1 MIKKLY
7 INNYALFKN
16 VEIDFTDGFTVISG
30 DTGAGKSIMLD
41 ALSLVLGK
49 RVDRFA
55 ESSAT
60 QKSVIEAEFLLN
72 DSHKKFFNDN
82 DIDFDQETIIRR
94 EISINGKSRAFIN
107 DTPVLLNVLIQFSHQ
122 IVEIFSQ
129 HEKLVFKDPRAQ
141 FIFLDDVAG
150 SNKLLLKYRL
160 ILKEYN
166 DIKSD
171 INNIKK
177 NGSLSLA
184 ELEFL
189 QFQFHEL
196 NDAKIENNEKENI
209 EEKIKLLENVD
220 SISLVLDEM
229 RVLFNN
235 ENGAISNINRAKKIS
250 QNLDSLS
257 EISNRLESVIIELE
271 DINSEISYLQ
281 NSLEADPIEL
291 KRMTDRLDLINSLL
305 HKHRLKFVDQL
316 FDLKKDLHNK
326 IEQSESFEVLLNKKE
341 KDLKVKY
348 DQLIKLANILDGN
361 RKKVIPKITNHIVD
375 ILKNLGIPHAQFQIN
390 LEQTNELHSFGCSNI
405 SMQFCAN
412 KGGEMK
418 ELMRVAS
425 GGELSRLMLAIKFL
439 SAKNS
444 SISTLIFDEID
455 SGVSGEIASLMGN
468 MMQNISKS
476 NQVIIISHLPQ
487 IASKA
492 KTHLKVSKQIVD
504 DKTTST
510 VHKLTSEDRIEE
522 IAKLLSGKN
531 ITDAAIKNA
540 LDLLNQ

>member
-1 MIKKLY
+1 MIKKLH

-16 VEIDFTDGFTVISG
+16 VEIDFNDGFTVISG

-60 QKSVIEAEFLLN
+60 QKSIIEAEFLLN

-107 DTPVLLNVLIQFSHQ
+107 DTPVLLNVLTQFSHQ

-129 HEKLVFKDPRAQ
+129 HEKLVFKDPKAQ
-141 FIFLDDVAG
+141 FIFLDEVAD
-150 SNKLLLKYRL
+150 SNEILLKYRL

-189 QFQFHEL
+189 QFQFNEL
-196 NDAKIENNEKENI
+196 NDAKIENNEKEII

-220 SISLVLDEM
+220 LISLALDEM
-229 RVLFNN
+229 RILFNN
-235 ENGAISNINRAKKIS
+235 ENGAINNINRAKKVS

-257 EISNRLESVIIELE
+257 EISKRLESVIIELE

-281 NSLEADPIEL
+281 NSLEADPNEL

-316 FDLKKDLHNK
+316 FDLKQDLNNK

-348 DQLIKLANILDGN
+348 NQLIKLANILDDS
-361 RKKVIPKITNHIVD
+361 RKKVIPKITNHIED
-375 ILKNLGIPHAQFQIN
+375 ILINLGIPHAQFQIN
-390 LEQTNELHSFGCSNI
+390 LVQTNELHSFGCSNI

-439 SAKNS
+439 SAQNS

-476 NQVIIISHLPQ
+476 NQVIVISHLPQ

-510 VHKLTSEDRIEE
+510 VHKLTSEDRVEE

>member
-1 MIKKLY
+1 MIKKLH

-49 RVDRFA
+49 RVDRFV

-60 QKSVIEAEFLLN
+60 QKSIIEAEFLLN

-107 DTPVLLNVLIQFSHQ
+107 DTPVLLNVLTQFSHQ
-122 IVEIFSQ
+122 IVEVFSQ
-129 HEKLVFKDPRAQ
+129 HEKLVFKDPKAQ

-150 SNKLLLKYRL
+150 SNELLLKYRL

-189 QFQFHEL
+189 QFQFNEL
-196 NDAKIENNEKENI
+196 NDAKIENNEKEII

-220 SISLVLDEM
+220 SISLALDEM

-235 ENGAISNINRAKKIS
+235 ENGAINNINRAKKIS

-257 EISNRLESVIIELE
+257 EISNRLESVVIELE

-316 FDLKKDLHNK
+316 FDLKQDLNNK

-348 DQLIKLANILDGN
+348 DQLIKLANILDDN
-361 RKKVIPKITNHIVD
+361 RKKVIPKITNHIED
-375 ILKNLGIPHAQFQIN
+375 ILKSLGIPHAQFQIN

-439 SAKNS
+439 SAQNS

-476 NQVIIISHLPQ
+476 NQVIVISHLPQ

-510 VHKLTSEDRIEE
+510 VHKLTSEDRVEE

>member
-1 MIKKLY
+1 MIKKLH

-60 QKSVIEAEFLLN
+60 QKSIIEAEFLLN
-72 DSHKKFFNDN
+72 DSHKKFFDDN
-82 DIDFDQETIIRR
+82 DIDFDKETIIRR

-107 DTPVLLNVLIQFSHQ
+107 DTPVLLNVLTKFSHQ

-129 HEKLVFKDPRAQ
+129 HEKLVFKDPKAQ
-141 FIFLDDVAG
+141 FIFLDDVAA
-150 SNKLLLKYRL
+150 SNELLLKYRL
-160 ILKEYN
+160 KLREYN

-171 INNIKK
+171 IDNIKK

-189 QFQFHEL
+189 HFQFNEL
-196 NDAKIENNEKENI
+196 NDAQIENNEKEII

-220 SISLVLDEM
+220 SISLALDEM

-235 ENGAISNINRAKKIS
+235 ENGAISNIYRAKKIS

-281 NSLEADPIEL
+281 NSLEADPNEL

-305 HKHRLKFVDQL
+305 HKHRLKFIDQL
-316 FDLKKDLHNK
+316 FDLKEDLYNK

-341 KDLKVKY
+341 KDLKVMY
-348 DQLIKLANILDGN
+348 DQLIKLANILDDN
-361 RKKVIPKITNHIVD
+361 RKKVIPKITNHIED
-375 ILKNLGIPHAQFQIN
+375 ILINLGIPHAQFQIN
-390 LEQTNELHSFGCSNI
+390 LEQTDELHSYGFSNI

-439 SAKNS
+439 SAQKS

-476 NQVIIISHLPQ
+476 NQVIVISHLPQ

-492 KTHLKVSKQIVD
+492 KTHLKVSKQIIA

-510 VHKLTSEDRIEE
+510 IHKLTSEDRVEE

>member
-1 MIKKLY
+1 MIKKLH

-16 VEIDFTDGFTVISG
+16 VEIDFNDGFTVISG

-60 QKSVIEAEFLLN
+60 QKSIIEAEFLLN
-72 DSHKKFFNDN
+72 DSHKKFFNNN
-82 DIDFDQETIIRR
+82 DIDFDKETIIRR

-107 DTPVLLNVLIQFSHQ
+107 DTPVLLNVLTQFSHQ

-129 HEKLVFKDPRAQ
+129 HEKLVFKDPKAQ

-150 SNKLLLKYRL
+150 SNELLLKYRL

-166 DIKSD
+166 NIKSD
-171 INNIKK
+171 IDKIKK

-189 QFQFHEL
+189 QFQFNEL
-196 NDAKIENNEKENI
+196 NDAKIDNNEKEII
-209 EEKIKLLENVD
+209 EDKIKLLENVD
-220 SISLVLDEM
+220 SISIALDEM

-235 ENGAISNINRAKKIS
+235 ENGAINNLNRAKKIS
-250 QNLDSLS
+250 QNFGSLS
-257 EISNRLESVIIELE
+257 EISKRLESVIIELE

-281 NSLEADPIEL
+281 NSLEADPTEL
-291 KRMTDRLDLINSLL
+291 KRMTGRLDLINSLL

-316 FDLKKDLHNK
+316 FDLKQDLYNK

-348 DQLIKLANILDGN
+348 DQLINLANLLDDN
-361 RKKVIPKITNHIVD
+361 RKKVIPKITNHIED
-375 ILKNLGIPHAQFQIN
+375 ILINLGIPHAQFQIN
-390 LEQTNELHSFGCSNI
+390 LDQTNELHSFGCSNI

-439 SAKNS
+439 SAQNS

-476 NQVIIISHLPQ
+476 NQVIVISHLPQ

-510 VHKLTSEDRIEE
+510 VHKLSNEDRVEE

>member
-1 MIKKLY
+1 MIKKLH

-60 QKSVIEAEFLLN
+60 QKSIIEAEFLLN

-107 DTPVLLNVLIQFSHQ
+107 DTPVLLNVLTQFSHQ

-129 HEKLVFKDPRAQ
+129 HEKLVFKDPKAQ
-141 FIFLDDVAG
+141 FIFLDEVAD
-150 SNKLLLKYRL
+150 SNEILLKYRL
-160 ILKEYN
+160 LLKEYN
-166 DIKSD
+166 DIKSE

-189 QFQFHEL
+189 QFQFNEL
-196 NDAKIENNEKENI
+196 NDANIESNEKEII

-220 SISLVLDEM
+220 SISLALDEM
-229 RVLFNN
+229 RILFNN
-235 ENGAISNINRAKKIS
+235 ENGAINNINRAKKVS

-257 EISNRLESVIIELE
+257 EISKRLESVIIELE

-281 NSLEADPIEL
+281 NSLEADPNEL

-316 FDLKKDLHNK
+316 FDLKEDLYNK

-348 DQLIKLANILDGN
+348 NQLIKLANILDNN
-361 RKKVIPKITNHIVD
+361 RKKVIPKITKHIED
-375 ILKNLGIPHAQFQIN
+375 ILINLGIPHAQFQIN

-439 SAKNS
+439 SAQNS

-468 MMQNISKS
+468 MMLNISKS
-476 NQVIIISHLPQ
+476 NQVIVISHLPQ

-510 VHKLTSEDRIEE
+510 VHKLTSEDRVEE

>member
-7 INNYALFKN
+7 INNYALFQN
-16 VEIDFTDGFTVISG
+16 VEIDFTNGFTVVSG

-49 RVDRFA
+49 RVDRFI

-82 DIDFDQETIIRR
+82 DIDFDKETIIRR

-107 DTPVLLNVLIQFSHQ
+107 DTPVLLNILTQFSNQ

-129 HEKLVFKDPRAQ
+129 HEKLVFKDPKAQ
-141 FIFLDDVAG
+141 FTFIDEVAD
-150 SNKLLLKYRL
+150 SNEILLKYRSL
-160 ILKEYN
+160 FKEYN
-166 DIKSD
+166 DVKSEIEKIKE
-171 INNIKK
+171 
-177 NGSLSLA
+177 NGSLSIA
-184 ELEFL
+184 ELEFIQY
-189 QFQFHEL
+189 QFNEL
-196 NDAKIENNEKENI
+196 NNAKIENNEKENI
-209 EEKIKLLENVD
+209 EEKIKLLENID
-220 SISLVLDEM
+220 TISLALDDI

-235 ENGAISNINRAKKIS
+235 ENGAIYNINRAKKIT

-257 EISNRLESVIIELE
+257 EISNRLESVVIELE

-281 NSLEADPIEL
+281 NSLEADPNEL
-291 KRMTDRLDLINSLL
+291 KLMTDRLDLINSLL
-305 HKHRLKFVDQL
+305 HKHRLKFIDQL
-316 FDLKKDLHNK
+316 VDLKKDLYKK

-341 KDLKVKY
+341 KDLNEKY
-348 DQLIKLANILDGN
+348 DQLVKLANILDNN
-361 RKKVIPKITNHIVD
+361 RKKVLPKITNHIQD
-375 ILKNLGIPHAQFQIN
+375 ILKNLGIPHAKFQIN
-390 LEQTNELHSFGCSNI
+390 LEQTNELHLFGCSNI
-405 SMQFCAN
+405 SMRFCAN

-439 SAKNS
+439 SAQNS

-476 NQVIIISHLPQ
+476 NQVIVISHLPQ

-504 DKTTST
+504 NKTTST
-510 VHKLTSEDRIEE
+510 IHKLRNEDRVEE

-531 ITDAAIKNA
+531 VTDAAIKNA

>member
-1 MIKKLY
+1 MIKKLH

-60 QKSVIEAEFLLN
+60 QKSIIEAEFLLN

-107 DTPVLLNVLIQFSHQ
+107 DTPVLLNVLTQFSHQ

-129 HEKLVFKDPRAQ
+129 HEKLVFKDPKAQ

-150 SNKLLLKYRL
+150 SNELLLKYRL

-189 QFQFHEL
+189 QFQFNEL
-196 NDAKIENNEKENI
+196 NDAKIENNEKEII

-220 SISLVLDEM
+220 SISLALDKM

-235 ENGAISNINRAKKIS
+235 ENGAINNINRAKKIS

-257 EISNRLESVIIELE
+257 DISKRLDSIVIELE

-281 NSLEADPIEL
+281 NSLEADPNEL

-316 FDLKKDLHNK
+316 FDLKQDLYNK
-326 IEQSESFEVLLNKKE
+326 IEQSESFEILLNKKE

-348 DQLIKLANILDGN
+348 DQLIKLANILNDN
-361 RKKVIPKITNHIVD
+361 RKKVIPKITNHIED
-375 ILKNLGIPHAQFQIN
+375 ILKSLGIPHAQFQIN
-390 LEQTNELHSFGCSNI
+390 LQQTNELHSFGCSNI

-439 SAKNS
+439 SAQNS

-476 NQVIIISHLPQ
+476 NQVIVISHLPQ

-510 VHKLTSEDRIEE
+510 VHNLSNEDRVEE

-531 ITDAAIKNA
+531 ITDSAIKNA

>member
-1 MIKKLY
+1 MIKKLH

-16 VEIDFTDGFTVISG
+16 VEINFTNGFTVISG

-49 RVDRFA
+49 RVDRFT

-60 QKSVIEAEFLLN
+60 QKSIIEAEFLLN
-72 DSHKKFFNDN
+72 DSHKKFFDDN
-82 DIDFDQETIIRR
+82 DLDFDKETIIRR

-107 DTPVLLNVLIQFSHQ
+107 DTPVLLNVLTQFSHQ

-129 HEKLVFKDPRAQ
+129 HEKLVFKNPKAQ
-141 FIFLDDVAG
+141 FIFLDEVAG
-150 SNKLLLKYRL
+150 SHDILLKYRSL
-160 ILKEYN
+160 LKEYN

-171 INNIKK
+171 IDKIKK

-189 QFQFHEL
+189 QFQFNEL

-209 EEKIKLLENVD
+209 EEKIILLENVD
-220 SISLVLDEM
+220 SISLALDEM

-235 ENGAISNINRAKKIS
+235 ENGAINNINRARKIS

-257 EISNRLESVIIELE
+257 EISKRLESVVIELE

-281 NSLEADPIEL
+281 NSLEADPDEL
-291 KRMTDRLDLINSLL
+291 KRMTDRLNLINSLL

-316 FDLKKDLHNK
+316 FDLKQDLYNK

-348 DQLIKLANILDGN
+348 DQLIKMANSLDDT
-361 RKKVIPKITNHIVD
+361 RKKVIPKTANHIKD
-375 ILKNLGIPHAQFQIN
+375 ILINLGIPHAQFQIN
-390 LEQTNELHSFGCSNI
+390 LEQSNELHSFGCSNI
-405 SMQFCAN
+405 NMLFCAN

-418 ELMRVAS
+418 QLMRVAS

-439 SAKNS
+439 SAQNS

-468 MMQNISKS
+468 IMQNISKS
-476 NQVIIISHLPQ
+476 NQVIVISHLPQ

-492 KTHLKVSKQIVD
+492 KNHLKVSKQVID
-504 DKTTST
+504 NKTISN
-510 VHKLTSEDRIEE
+510 VHKLSNEDRVEE

-531 ITDAAIKNA
+531 ITDSAIKNA

>member
-1 MIKKLY
+1 MIKKLH

-60 QKSVIEAEFLLN
+60 QKSIIEAEFLLN

-107 DTPVLLNVLIQFSHQ
+107 DTPVLLNVLTQFSHQ

-129 HEKLVFKDPRAQ
+129 HEKLVFKDPKAQ
-141 FIFLDDVAG
+141 FIFLDEVAD
-150 SNKLLLKYRL
+150 SNEILLKYRL
-160 ILKEYN
+160 LLKEYN

-189 QFQFHEL
+189 QFQFNEL
-196 NDAKIENNEKENI
+196 NDANIESNEKEII

-220 SISLVLDEM
+220 SISLALDEM
-229 RVLFNN
+229 RILFNN
-235 ENGAISNINRAKKIS
+235 ENGAINNINRAKKVS
-250 QNLDSLS
+250 HNLASLS
-257 EISNRLESVIIELE
+257 EISKRLESVIIELE

-281 NSLEADPIEL
+281 NSLEADPNEL

-316 FDLKKDLHNK
+316 FDLKEDLYNK

-348 DQLIKLANILDGN
+348 NQLIKLANILDNN
-361 RKKVIPKITNHIVD
+361 RKKVIPKITNHIED
-375 ILKNLGIPHAQFQIN
+375 ILINLGIPHAQFQIN
-390 LEQTNELHSFGCSNI
+390 LVQTNELHSFGCSYI

-412 KGGEMK
+412 KGGEIK

-439 SAKNS
+439 SAQNS

-476 NQVIIISHLPQ
+476 NQVIVISHLPQ

-492 KTHLKVSKQIVD
+492 KTHLKVLKQIVD

-510 VHKLTSEDRIEE
+510 VHKLTNEDRVEE

>member
-1 MIKKLY
+1 MIKKLH

-60 QKSVIEAEFLLN
+60 QKSIIEAEFLLN

-107 DTPVLLNVLIQFSHQ
+107 DTPVLLNVLTQFSHQ

-129 HEKLVFKDPRAQ
+129 HEKLVFKDPKAQ
-141 FIFLDDVAG
+141 FIFLDEVAG
-150 SNKLLLKYRL
+150 SNELLFKYKLL
-160 ILKEYN
+160 LKEYN

-189 QFQFHEL
+189 QFQFNEL
-196 NDAKIENNEKENI
+196 NDANIESNEKEII

-220 SISLVLDEM
+220 SISLALDEM

-235 ENGAISNINRAKKIS
+235 ENGAISNINRAKKVS

-257 EISNRLESVIIELE
+257 EISKRLESVIIELE

-281 NSLEADPIEL
+281 NSLEADPNEL

-316 FDLKKDLHNK
+316 FDLKEDLYNK

-348 DQLIKLANILDGN
+348 NQLIKLANILDNN
-361 RKKVIPKITNHIVD
+361 RKKVIPKITKHIED
-375 ILKNLGIPHAQFQIN
+375 ILINLGIPHAQFQIN

-439 SAKNS
+439 SAQNS

-476 NQVIIISHLPQ
+476 NQVIVISHLPQ

-510 VHKLTSEDRIEE
+510 VHKLTSEDRVEE

>member
-1 MIKKLY
+1 
-7 INNYALFKN
+7 
-16 VEIDFTDGFTVISG
+16 
-30 DTGAGKSIMLD
+30 
-41 ALSLVLGK
+41 
-49 RVDRFA
+49 
-55 ESSAT
+55 
-60 QKSVIEAEFLLN
+60 
-72 DSHKKFFNDN
+72 
-82 DIDFDQETIIRR
+82 
-94 EISINGKSRAFIN
+94 
-107 DTPVLLNVLIQFSHQ
+107 
-122 IVEIFSQ
+122 
-129 HEKLVFKDPRAQ
+129 
-141 FIFLDDVAG
+141 
-150 SNKLLLKYRL
+150 
-160 ILKEYN
+160 
-166 DIKSD
+166 
-171 INNIKK
+171 
-177 NGSLSLA
+177 
-184 ELEFL
+184 
-189 QFQFHEL
+189 
-196 NDAKIENNEKENI
+196 
-209 EEKIKLLENVD
+209 
-220 SISLVLDEM
+220 M

-235 ENGAISNINRAKKIS
+235 ENGAISNINRSKKIS

-257 EISNRLESVIIELE
+257 EISKRLESVIIELE

-281 NSLEADPIEL
+281 NSLEADPTEL

-316 FDLKKDLHNK
+316 FDLKEDLYNK

-348 DQLIKLANILDGN
+348 NQLIKLANILDNN
-361 RKKVIPKITNHIVD
+361 RKKVIPKITNHIED
-375 ILKNLGIPHAQFQIN
+375 ILINLGIPHAQFQIN
-390 LEQTNELHSFGCSNI
+390 LVQTNELHSFGCSYI

-439 SAKNS
+439 SAQNS

-476 NQVIIISHLPQ
+476 NQVIVISHLPQ

-504 DKTTST
+504 DITIST
-510 VHKLTSEDRIEE
+510 VNKLTSEDRVEE

>member
-1 MIKKLY
+1 MIKKLHIY
-7 INNYALFKN
+7 NYALFKN

-60 QKSVIEAEFLLN
+60 QKSIIEAEFLLN

-107 DTPVLLNVLIQFSHQ
+107 DTPVLLNVLTQFSHQ

-129 HEKLVFKDPRAQ
+129 HEKLVFKDPKAQ
-141 FIFLDDVAG
+141 FIFLDEVAD
-150 SNKLLLKYRL
+150 SNEILLKYRL

-177 NGSLSLA
+177 KGSLSLA

-189 QFQFHEL
+189 QFQFNEL
-196 NDAKIENNEKENI
+196 NDAKIKNNEKEII

-220 SISLVLDEM
+220 SISLALDEM

-271 DINSEISYLQ
+271 DINSDISYLQ
-281 NSLEADPIEL
+281 NSLEADPNEL

-316 FDLKKDLHNK
+316 FDLKQDLYNK

-341 KDLKVKY
+341 KDLKTKY
-348 DQLIKLANILDGN
+348 NQLIKLANILDNN
-361 RKKVIPKITNHIVD
+361 RKKVIPKITNHIED

-390 LEQTNELHSFGCSNI
+390 LVQTNELHSFGCSYI

-439 SAKNS
+439 SAQNS

-476 NQVIIISHLPQ
+476 NQVIVISHLPQ

-504 DKTTST
+504 DKTTSI
-510 VHKLTSEDRIEE
+510 VHKLTSEDRVEE

>member
-1 MIKKLY
+1 MIKKLH

-107 DTPVLLNVLIQFSHQ
+107 DTPVLLNVLTQFSHQ

-129 HEKLVFKDPRAQ
+129 HEKLVFKDPKAQ
-141 FIFLDDVAG
+141 FIFLDEVAG
-150 SNKLLLKYRL
+150 SNELLLKYRL
-160 ILKEYN
+160 LLKEYN
-166 DIKSD
+166 DIKSK

-189 QFQFHEL
+189 QFQFNEL
-196 NDAKIENNEKENI
+196 NDANIESNEKEII

-220 SISLVLDEM
+220 SISLALDEM
-229 RVLFNN
+229 RILFNN
-235 ENGAISNINRAKKIS
+235 ENGAINNINRAKKVS

-257 EISNRLESVIIELE
+257 EISKRLESVIIELE

-281 NSLEADPIEL
+281 NSLEADPNEL

-316 FDLKKDLHNK
+316 FDLKQDLHNK

-348 DQLIKLANILDGN
+348 DQLIKLANILDDN
-361 RKKVIPKITNHIVD
+361 RKKVIPKITNHIED
-375 ILKNLGIPHAQFQIN
+375 ILINLGIPHAQFQIN

-439 SAKNS
+439 SAQNS

-476 NQVIIISHLPQ
+476 NQVIVISHLPQ

-510 VHKLTSEDRIEE
+510 VHKLTSEDRVEE

>member
-1 MIKKLY
+1 MIKKLH

-60 QKSVIEAEFLLN
+60 QKSIIEAEFLLN

-107 DTPVLLNVLIQFSHQ
+107 DTPVLLNVLTQFSHQ

-129 HEKLVFKDPRAQ
+129 HEKLVFKDPKAQ
-141 FIFLDDVAG
+141 FIFLDDLAG
-150 SNKLLLKYRL
+150 SNELLLKYRL
-160 ILKEYN
+160 LLKEYN
-166 DIKSD
+166 DLKSD

-189 QFQFHEL
+189 QFQFNEL
-196 NDAKIENNEKENI
+196 NDANIESNEKEII

-220 SISLVLDEM
+220 SISLALDEM

-235 ENGAISNINRAKKIS
+235 ENGAISSINRAKKIS

-257 EISNRLESVIIELE
+257 EISKRLESVIIELE

-281 NSLEADPIEL
+281 NSLEADPNEL

-316 FDLKKDLHNK
+316 FDLKEDLYNK

-348 DQLIKLANILDGN
+348 NQLIKLANILDNN
-361 RKKVIPKITNHIVD
+361 RKKVIPKITNHIED
-375 ILKNLGIPHAQFQIN
+375 ILINLGIPHAQFQIN
-390 LEQTNELHSFGCSNI
+390 LVQTNELHSFGCSYI

-439 SAKNS
+439 SAQNS

-476 NQVIIISHLPQ
+476 NQVIVISHLPQ

-510 VHKLTSEDRIEE
+510 VHKLTSEDRVEE

>member
-1 MIKKLY
+1 MIKKLH

-60 QKSVIEAEFLLN
+60 QKSIIEAEFLLN

-82 DIDFDQETIIRR
+82 DIDFDQDTIIRR

-107 DTPVLLNVLIQFSHQ
+107 DTPVLLNVLTRFSHQ

-129 HEKLVFKDPRAQ
+129 HEKLVFKDPKAQ
-141 FIFLDDVAG
+141 FIFLDDLAG
-150 SNKLLLKYRL
+150 SNELLLKYRL
-160 ILKEYN
+160 LLKEYN
-166 DIKSD
+166 DLKSD

-189 QFQFHEL
+189 QFQFNEL
-196 NDAKIENNEKENI
+196 KDANIESNEKEII

-220 SISLVLDEM
+220 SISLALDEM

-235 ENGAISNINRAKKIS
+235 ENGAISSINRAKKIS

-257 EISNRLESVIIELE
+257 EISKRLESVIIELE

-281 NSLEADPIEL
+281 NSLEADPNEL

-316 FDLKKDLHNK
+316 FDLKEDLYNK

-348 DQLIKLANILDGN
+348 NQLIKLANILDNN
-361 RKKVIPKITNHIVD
+361 RKKVIPKITNHIED
-375 ILKNLGIPHAQFQIN
+375 ILINLGIPHAQFQIN
-390 LEQTNELHSFGCSNI
+390 LVQTNELHSFGCSYI

-439 SAKNS
+439 SAQNS

-476 NQVIIISHLPQ
+476 NQVIVISHLPQ

-510 VHKLTSEDRIEE
+510 VHKLTSEDRVEE

>member
-1 MIKKLY
+1 MIKKLH

-60 QKSVIEAEFLLN
+60 QKSIIEAEFLLN

-82 DIDFDQETIIRR
+82 DIDFDRETIVRR

-107 DTPVLLNVLIQFSHQ
+107 DTPVLLNILTQFSHQ

-129 HEKLVFKDPRAQ
+129 HEKLVFKDPKAQ

-150 SNKLLLKYRL
+150 SNELLLKYRL
-160 ILKEYN
+160 KLREYN

-171 INNIKK
+171 IDRIKK

-189 QFQFHEL
+189 QFQFNEL

-220 SISLVLDEM
+220 SISLALDEM

-235 ENGAISNINRAKKIS
+235 ENGAINNINRAKKIS
-250 QNLDSLS
+250 KNLDSLS

-281 NSLEADPIEL
+281 NSLEADPDEL
-291 KRMTDRLDLINSLL
+291 RRMTDRLDLINSLL

-316 FDLKKDLHNK
+316 FDLKQDLYNK

-348 DQLIKLANILDGN
+348 DQLIKLANILDDN
-361 RKKVIPKITNHIVD
+361 RKKVIPKITNHIED
-375 ILKNLGIPHAQFQIN
+375 ILINLGIPHAQFQIN
-390 LEQTNELHSFGCSNI
+390 LQQTNELHSFGCSNI

-439 SAKNS
+439 SAQNS

-476 NQVIIISHLPQ
+476 NQVIVISHLPQ

-492 KTHLKVSKQIVD
+492 KTHLKVLKQIVNN
-504 DKTTST
+504 KTTST
-510 VHKLTSEDRIEE
+510 IHKLRNEDRVEE
-522 IAKLLSGKN
+522 IAKLLSGKT

>member
-1 MIKKLY
+1 MIKKLH

-60 QKSVIEAEFLLN
+60 QKSIIEAEFLLN

-107 DTPVLLNVLIQFSHQ
+107 DTPVLLNVLTQFSHQ

-129 HEKLVFKDPRAQ
+129 HEKLVFKDPKAQ
-141 FIFLDDVAG
+141 FIFLDEVAD
-150 SNKLLLKYRL
+150 SNEILLKYRL
-160 ILKEYN
+160 LLKEYN
-166 DIKSD
+166 DIKSE

-189 QFQFHEL
+189 QFQFNEL
-196 NDAKIENNEKENI
+196 NDANIESNEKEII

-220 SISLVLDEM
+220 SISLALDEM
-229 RVLFNN
+229 RILFNN
-235 ENGAISNINRAKKIS
+235 ENGAISNINRAKKVS

-257 EISNRLESVIIELE
+257 EISKRLESVIIELE

-281 NSLEADPIEL
+281 NSLEADPNEL

-316 FDLKKDLHNK
+316 FDLKEDLYNK

-348 DQLIKLANILDGN
+348 NQLIKLANILDNN
-361 RKKVIPKITNHIVD
+361 RKKVIPKITKHIED
-375 ILKNLGIPHAQFQIN
+375 ILINLGIPHAQFQIN

-439 SAKNS
+439 SAQNS

-476 NQVIIISHLPQ
+476 NQVIVISHLPQ

-510 VHKLTSEDRIEE
+510 VHKLTSEDRVEE

>member
-7 INNYALFKN
+7 INNYALFQN
-16 VEIDFTDGFTVISG
+16 VEIDFTNGFTVVSG

-49 RVDRFA
+49 RVDRFI

-82 DIDFDQETIIRR
+82 DIDFDKETIIRR

-107 DTPVLLNVLIQFSHQ
+107 DTPVLLNILTQFSNQ

-129 HEKLVFKDPRAQ
+129 HEKLVFKDPKAQ
-141 FIFLDDVAG
+141 FTFIDEVAD
-150 SNKLLLKYRL
+150 SNEILLKYRSL
-160 ILKEYN
+160 FKEYN
-166 DIKSD
+166 DVKSEIEKIKE
-171 INNIKK
+171 
-177 NGSLSLA
+177 NGSLSIA
-184 ELEFL
+184 ELEFIQY
-189 QFQFHEL
+189 QFNEL
-196 NDAKIENNEKENI
+196 NNAKIENNEKENI
-209 EEKIKLLENVD
+209 EEKIKLLENID
-220 SISLVLDEM
+220 TISLALDDI

-235 ENGAISNINRAKKIS
+235 ENGAIYNINRARKIT

-257 EISNRLESVIIELE
+257 EISNRLESVVIELE

-281 NSLEADPIEL
+281 NSLEADPNEL
-291 KRMTDRLDLINSLL
+291 KLMTDRLDLINSLL
-305 HKHRLKFVDQL
+305 HKHRLKFIDQL
-316 FDLKKDLHNK
+316 VDLKKDLYKK

-341 KDLKVKY
+341 KDLNEKY
-348 DQLIKLANILDGN
+348 DQLVKLANILDNN
-361 RKKVIPKITNHIVD
+361 RKKVLPKITNHIQD
-375 ILKNLGIPHAQFQIN
+375 ILKNLGIPHAKFQIN
-390 LEQTNELHSFGCSNI
+390 LEQTNELHLFGCSNI
-405 SMQFCAN
+405 SMRFCAN

-439 SAKNS
+439 SAQNS

-476 NQVIIISHLPQ
+476 NQVIVISHLPQ

-504 DKTTST
+504 NKTTST
-510 VHKLTSEDRIEE
+510 IHKLRNEDRVEE

-531 ITDAAIKNA
+531 VTDAAIKNA

>member
-1 MIKKLY
+1 MIKKLH

-60 QKSVIEAEFLLN
+60 QKSIIEAEFLLN

-107 DTPVLLNVLIQFSHQ
+107 DTPVLLNVLTQFSLQ
-122 IVEIFSQ
+122 IVEVFSQ
-129 HEKLVFKDPRAQ
+129 HEKLVFKDPKAQ

-150 SNKLLLKYRL
+150 SNELLLKYRL

-177 NGSLSLA
+177 NGSLSLV

-189 QFQFHEL
+189 QFQFNEL
-196 NDAKIENNEKENI
+196 NDAKIENNEKEII

-220 SISLVLDEM
+220 SISLALDEM

-235 ENGAISNINRAKKIS
+235 ENGAINNINRAKKIS

-257 EISNRLESVIIELE
+257 DISKRLESIVIELE

-281 NSLEADPIEL
+281 NSLEADPNEL

-316 FDLKKDLHNK
+316 FDLKQDLYNK
-326 IEQSESFEVLLNKKE
+326 IEQSESFGILLNKKE
-341 KDLKVKY
+341 KDLKIKY
-348 DQLIKLANILDGN
+348 DQLIKLANILDNN
-361 RKKVIPKITNHIVD
+361 RKKVIPKITNHIED
-375 ILKNLGIPHAQFQIN
+375 ILKSLGIPHAQFQIN
-390 LEQTNELHSFGCSNI
+390 LQQTNELQSFGCSNI

-439 SAKNS
+439 SAQNS

-476 NQVIIISHLPQ
+476 NQVIVISHLPQ

-492 KTHLKVSKQIVD
+492 KIHLKVSKQIVD

-510 VHKLTSEDRIEE
+510 VHKLTNEDRVEE

>member
-1 MIKKLY
+1 MIKKLH

-16 VEIDFTDGFTVISG
+16 VEIEFTDGFTVISG

-60 QKSVIEAEFLLN
+60 QKSIIEAEFLLN

-107 DTPVLLNVLIQFSHQ
+107 DTPVLLNVLTQFSNQ

-129 HEKLVFKDPRAQ
+129 HEKLVFKDPKAQ
-141 FIFLDDVAG
+141 FIFLDDVAD
-150 SNKLLLKYRL
+150 SNELLLKYRL
-160 ILKEYN
+160 LLKEYN

-184 ELEFL
+184 ELEFF
-189 QFQFHEL
+189 QFQFNEL
-196 NDAKIENNEKENI
+196 NDAKIENNEKEII

-220 SISLVLDEM
+220 SISLALDEM

-235 ENGAISNINRAKKIS
+235 ENGAINNINRAKKIS

-281 NSLEADPIEL
+281 NSLEADPNEL

-316 FDLKKDLHNK
+316 FDLKQDLYNK

-348 DQLIKLANILDGN
+348 DQLIKLANILDDN
-361 RKKVIPKITNHIVD
+361 RKKVIPKITNHIED
-375 ILKNLGIPHAQFQIN
+375 ILKSLGITHAQFQIN
-390 LEQTNELHSFGCSNI
+390 LEQTNELHSLGCSNI

-439 SAKNS
+439 SAQNS

-476 NQVIIISHLPQ
+476 NQVIVISHLPQ

-492 KTHLKVSKQIVD
+492 KTHLKVSKQIVN

-510 VHKLTSEDRIEE
+510 VHKLTSEDRVEE

>member
-1 MIKKLY
+1 MIKKLH

-60 QKSVIEAEFLLN
+60 QKSIIEAEFLLN

-107 DTPVLLNVLIQFSHQ
+107 DTPVLLNVLTQFSHQ

-129 HEKLVFKDPRAQ
+129 HEKLVFKDPKAQ
-141 FIFLDDVAG
+141 FIFLDEVAD
-150 SNKLLLKYRL
+150 SNEILLKYRL
-160 ILKEYN
+160 LLKEYN

-189 QFQFHEL
+189 QFQFNEL
-196 NDAKIENNEKENI
+196 NDANIESNEKEII

-220 SISLVLDEM
+220 SISLALDEM

-235 ENGAISNINRAKKIS
+235 ENGAISNINRSKKIS

-257 EISNRLESVIIELE
+257 EISKRLESVIIELE

-281 NSLEADPIEL
+281 NSLEADPTEL

-316 FDLKKDLHNK
+316 FDLKQDLYNK

-341 KDLKVKY
+341 KDLQEKY
-348 DQLIKLANILDGN
+348 DQLIKLAIVLDDN
-361 RKKVIPKITNHIVD
+361 RKKVIPKITNHIED
-375 ILKNLGIPHAQFQIN
+375 ILINLGIPHAQFQIN

-439 SAKNS
+439 SAQNS

-476 NQVIIISHLPQ
+476 NQVIVISHLPQ

-510 VHKLTSEDRIEE
+510 VHKLTSEDRVEE

>member
-1 MIKKLY
+1 MIKKLH

-60 QKSVIEAEFLLN
+60 QKSIIEAEFLLN

-107 DTPVLLNVLIQFSHQ
+107 DTPVLLNVLTQFSHQ

-129 HEKLVFKDPRAQ
+129 HEKLVFKDPKAQ
-141 FIFLDDVAG
+141 FIFLDEVAD
-150 SNKLLLKYRL
+150 SNEILLKYRL

-189 QFQFHEL
+189 QFQFNEL
-196 NDAKIENNEKENI
+196 NDANIENNEKEII

-220 SISLVLDEM
+220 SISLALDEM
-229 RVLFNN
+229 RILFNN
-235 ENGAISNINRAKKIS
+235 ENGAINNINRAKKVS

-257 EISNRLESVIIELE
+257 EISKRLESVIIELE

-281 NSLEADPIEL
+281 NSLEADPNEL

-316 FDLKKDLHNK
+316 FDLKEDLYNK

-348 DQLIKLANILDGN
+348 NQLIKLANILDNN
-361 RKKVIPKITNHIVD
+361 RKKVIPKITNHIED
-375 ILKNLGIPHAQFQIN
+375 ILINLGIPHAQFQIN
-390 LEQTNELHSFGCSNI
+390 LVQTNELHSFGCSNI

-439 SAKNS
+439 SAQNS

-476 NQVIIISHLPQ
+476 NQVIVISHLPQ

-510 VHKLTSEDRIEE
+510 VHKLTSEDRVEE

>member
-1 MIKKLY
+1 MIKKLHIY
-7 INNYALFKN
+7 NYALFKN

-60 QKSVIEAEFLLN
+60 QKSIIEAEFLLN

-107 DTPVLLNVLIQFSHQ
+107 DTPVLLNVLTQFSHQ

-129 HEKLVFKDPRAQ
+129 HEKLVFKDPKAQ
-141 FIFLDDVAG
+141 FIFLDEVAD
-150 SNKLLLKYRL
+150 SNEILLKYRL

-177 NGSLSLA
+177 KGSLSLA

-189 QFQFHEL
+189 QFQFNEL
-196 NDAKIENNEKENI
+196 NDAKIKNNEKEII

-220 SISLVLDEM
+220 SISLALDEM

-271 DINSEISYLQ
+271 DINSDISYLQ
-281 NSLEADPIEL
+281 NSLEADPNEL

-316 FDLKKDLHNK
+316 FDLKEDLYNK

-341 KDLKVKY
+341 KDLKTKY
-348 DQLIKLANILDGN
+348 NQLIKLANILDNN
-361 RKKVIPKITNHIVD
+361 RKKVIPKITNHIED

-390 LEQTNELHSFGCSNI
+390 LVQTNELHSFGCSYI

-439 SAKNS
+439 SAQNS

-476 NQVIIISHLPQ
+476 NQVIVISHLPQ

-504 DKTTST
+504 DKTTSI
-510 VHKLTSEDRIEE
+510 VHKLTSEDRVEE

>member
-361 RKKVIPKITNHIVD
+361 RKKVIPKITNHIED

>member
-1 MIKKLY
+1 MIKKLH

-60 QKSVIEAEFLLN
+60 QKSIIEAEFLLN

-82 DIDFDQETIIRR
+82 DIDFDQDTIIRR

-107 DTPVLLNVLIQFSHQ
+107 DTPVLLNVLTRFSHQ

-129 HEKLVFKDPRAQ
+129 HEKLVFKDPKAQ
-141 FIFLDDVAG
+141 FIFLDEVAD
-150 SNKLLLKYRL
+150 SNEILLKYRL
-160 ILKEYN
+160 LLKEYN
-166 DIKSD
+166 DLKSD

-189 QFQFHEL
+189 QFQFNEL
-196 NDAKIENNEKENI
+196 KDANIESNEKEII

-220 SISLVLDEM
+220 SISLALDEM

-235 ENGAISNINRAKKIS
+235 ENGAISSINRAKKIS

-257 EISNRLESVIIELE
+257 EISKRLESVIIELE

-281 NSLEADPIEL
+281 NSLEADPNEL

-316 FDLKKDLHNK
+316 FDLKEDLYNK

-348 DQLIKLANILDGN
+348 NQLIKLANILDNN
-361 RKKVIPKITNHIVD
+361 RKKVIPKITNHIED
-375 ILKNLGIPHAQFQIN
+375 ILINLGIPHAQFQIN
-390 LEQTNELHSFGCSNI
+390 LVQTNELHSFGCSYI

-439 SAKNS
+439 SAQNS

-476 NQVIIISHLPQ
+476 NQVIVISHLPQ

-510 VHKLTSEDRIEE
+510 VHKLTSEDRVEE

>member
-1 MIKKLY
+1 MIKKLH

-60 QKSVIEAEFLLN
+60 QKSIIEAEFLLN

-107 DTPVLLNVLIQFSHQ
+107 DTPVLLNVLTQFSHQ

-129 HEKLVFKDPRAQ
+129 HEKLVFKDPKAQ
-141 FIFLDDVAG
+141 FIFLDEVAD
-150 SNKLLLKYRL
+150 SNEILLKYRL
-160 ILKEYN
+160 LLKEYN
-166 DIKSD
+166 DIKSE

-189 QFQFHEL
+189 QFQFNEL

-235 ENGAISNINRAKKIS
+235 ENGAISNINRAKKVS

-257 EISNRLESVIIELE
+257 EISKRLESVIIELE

-361 RKKVIPKITNHIVD
+361 RKKVIPKITNHIED

-444 SISTLIFDEID
+444 SICTLIFDEID

-476 NQVIIISHLPQ
+476 NQVIVISHLPQ

>member
-1 MIKKLY
+1 MIKKLH

-60 QKSVIEAEFLLN
+60 QKSIIEAEFLLN

-107 DTPVLLNVLIQFSHQ
+107 DTPVLLNVLTQFSHQ

-129 HEKLVFKDPRAQ
+129 HEKLVFKDPKAQ
-141 FIFLDDVAG
+141 FIFLDEVAG
-150 SNKLLLKYRL
+150 SNELLFKYKLL
-160 ILKEYN
+160 LKEYN

-189 QFQFHEL
+189 QFQFNEL
-196 NDAKIENNEKENI
+196 NDAKIENNEKEII

-220 SISLVLDEM
+220 SISLALDEM

-235 ENGAISNINRAKKIS
+235 ENGAINNINRAKKIS

-257 EISNRLESVIIELE
+257 EISKRLESVIIELE
-271 DINSEISYLQ
+271 DINTEISYLQ
-281 NSLEADPIEL
+281 NSLEADPNEL

-316 FDLKKDLHNK
+316 FDLKQDLHNK

-348 DQLIKLANILDGN
+348 NQLIKLANILDDS
-361 RKKVIPKITNHIVD
+361 RKKVIPKITKHIED
-375 ILKNLGIPHAQFQIN
+375 ILINLGIPHAQFRIS
-390 LEQTNELHSFGCSNI
+390 LEQTNEFHSFGCSNI
-405 SMQFCAN
+405 NMLFCAN

-439 SAKNS
+439 SAQNS

-476 NQVIIISHLPQ
+476 NQVIVISHLPQ

-510 VHKLTSEDRIEE
+510 VHKLTSEDRVEE

>member
-1 MIKKLY
+1 MIKKLH

-60 QKSVIEAEFLLN
+60 QKSIIEAEFLLN

-107 DTPVLLNVLIQFSHQ
+107 DTPVLLNVLTQFSHQ

-129 HEKLVFKDPRAQ
+129 HEKLVFKDPKAQ
-141 FIFLDDVAG
+141 FIFLDEVAD
-150 SNKLLLKYRL
+150 SNEILLKYRL
-160 ILKEYN
+160 LLKEYE
-166 DIKSD
+166 DIKSE

-189 QFQFHEL
+189 QFQFNEL
-196 NDAKIENNEKENI
+196 NDANIESNEKEII

-220 SISLVLDEM
+220 SISLALDEM

-235 ENGAISNINRAKKIS
+235 ENGAISSINRAKKIS

-257 EISNRLESVIIELE
+257 EISKRLESVIIELE

-281 NSLEADPIEL
+281 NSLEADPNEL

-316 FDLKKDLHNK
+316 FDLKEDLYNK

-348 DQLIKLANILDGN
+348 NQLIKLANILDNN
-361 RKKVIPKITNHIVD
+361 RKKVIPKITNHIED
-375 ILKNLGIPHAQFQIN
+375 ILINLGIPHAQFQIN
-390 LEQTNELHSFGCSNI
+390 LVQTNELHSFGCSYI

-439 SAKNS
+439 SAQNS

-476 NQVIIISHLPQ
+476 NQVIVISHLPQ

-510 VHKLTSEDRIEE
+510 VHKLTSEDRVEE

>member
-1 MIKKLY
+1 MIKKLH

-60 QKSVIEAEFLLN
+60 QKSIIEAEFLLN
-72 DSHKKFFNDN
+72 DSHKKFFEDN
-82 DIDFDQETIIRR
+82 DIDFDKETIIRR

-107 DTPVLLNVLIQFSHQ
+107 DTPVLLNVLTQFSHQ

-129 HEKLVFKDPRAQ
+129 HEKLVFKDPKAQ
-141 FIFLDDVAG
+141 FIFLDEVAG
-150 SNKLLLKYRL
+150 SNELLFKYKLL
-160 ILKEYN
+160 LKEYN

-171 INNIKK
+171 IDNIKK

-189 QFQFHEL
+189 QFQFNEL
-196 NDAKIENNEKENI
+196 NDAKIENNEKEII

-220 SISLVLDEM
+220 SISLALDEM

-235 ENGAISNINRAKKIS
+235 EHGAINNIDRAKKIS

-257 EISNRLESVIIELE
+257 EISKRLGSIVIELE

-281 NSLEADPIEL
+281 NSLEADPAEL

-316 FDLKKDLHNK
+316 FDLKEDLYNK

-348 DQLIKLANILDGN
+348 DQLIKLANILDDT
-361 RKKVIPKITNHIVD
+361 RKKVIPKITKHIED
-375 ILKNLGIPHAQFQIN
+375 ILINLGIPHAQFRIS
-390 LEQTNELHSFGCSNI
+390 LEQTNEFHSFGCSNI
-405 SMQFCAN
+405 NMLFCAN

-418 ELMRVAS
+418 ELMKVAS

-439 SAKNS
+439 SAQNS

-476 NQVIIISHLPQ
+476 NQVIVISHLPQ

-510 VHKLTSEDRIEE
+510 VHKLTSEDRVEE

>member
-1 MIKKLY
+1 MIKKLH

-16 VEIDFTDGFTVISG
+16 VEIDFNDGFTVISG

-49 RVDRFA
+49 RVDRFV

-60 QKSVIEAEFLLN
+60 QKSIIEAEFLLN

-107 DTPVLLNVLIQFSHQ
+107 DTPVLLNVLTQFSHQ
-122 IVEIFSQ
+122 IVEVFSQ
-129 HEKLVFKDPRAQ
+129 HEKLVFKDPKAQ

-150 SNKLLLKYRL
+150 SNEILLKYRL
-160 ILKEYN
+160 LLKEYN

-189 QFQFHEL
+189 QFQFNEL
-196 NDAKIENNEKENI
+196 NDAKIENNEKEII

-220 SISLVLDEM
+220 LISLALDEM
-229 RVLFNN
+229 RILFNN
-235 ENGAISNINRAKKIS
+235 ENGAINNINRAKKVS

-257 EISNRLESVIIELE
+257 EISNRLESVVIELE

-281 NSLEADPIEL
+281 NSLEADPNEL

-316 FDLKKDLHNK
+316 FDLKQDLYNK

-348 DQLIKLANILDGN
+348 NQLIKLANILDDS
-361 RKKVIPKITNHIVD
+361 RKKVIPKITNHIED
-375 ILKNLGIPHAQFQIN
+375 ILINLGIPHAQFQIN
-390 LEQTNELHSFGCSNI
+390 LVQTNELHSFGCSNI

-439 SAKNS
+439 SAQNS

-476 NQVIIISHLPQ
+476 NQVIVISHLPQ

-504 DKTTST
+504 DKTTSI
-510 VHKLTSEDRIEE
+510 VHKLTSEDRVEE

>member
-1 MIKKLY
+1 MIKKLH

-16 VEIDFTDGFTVISG
+16 VEIDFTNGFTVISG

-60 QKSVIEAEFLLN
+60 QKSIIEAEFLLN

-82 DIDFDQETIIRR
+82 DIDFDKETIIRR

-107 DTPVLLNVLIQFSHQ
+107 DTPVLLNVLTQFSHQ

-129 HEKLVFKDPRAQ
+129 HEKLVFKDPKAQ
-141 FIFLDDVAG
+141 FIFLDEVAD
-150 SNKLLLKYRL
+150 SNDLLLKYRSL
-160 ILKEYN
+160 LKEYN

-171 INNIKK
+171 IDKIKK

-189 QFQFHEL
+189 QFQFNEL

-220 SISLVLDEM
+220 SISLALDEM

-235 ENGAISNINRAKKIS
+235 ENGAINNINRAKKIS

-257 EISNRLESVIIELE
+257 EISKRLESVVIEIE

-281 NSLEADPIEL
+281 NSLEADPDEL

-316 FDLKKDLHNK
+316 FDLKQDLYNK

-348 DQLIKLANILDGN
+348 DQLIKLANILNDT
-361 RKKVIPKITNHIVD
+361 RKKVIPKITNHIKD
-375 ILKNLGIPHAQFQIN
+375 ILINLGIPHVQFRIN
-390 LEQTNELHSFGCSNI
+390 LEQTNELHYFGCSNI
-405 SMQFCAN
+405 NMLFCAN

-476 NQVIIISHLPQ
+476 NQVIVISHLPQ

-492 KTHLKVSKQIVD
+492 KTHLKVSKQVID
-504 DKTTST
+504 NKTVST
-510 VHKLTSEDRIEE
+510 VHKLSNEDRVEE

>member
-1 MIKKLY
+1 MIKKLH

-60 QKSVIEAEFLLN
+60 QKSIIEAEFLLN

-107 DTPVLLNVLIQFSHQ
+107 DTPVLLNVLTQFSHQ
-122 IVEIFSQ
+122 IVEVFSQ
-129 HEKLVFKDPRAQ
+129 HEKLVFKDPKAQ

-150 SNKLLLKYRL
+150 SNELLLKYRL

-189 QFQFHEL
+189 QFQFNEL
-196 NDAKIENNEKENI
+196 NDAKIENNEKEII

-220 SISLVLDEM
+220 SISLALDEM

-235 ENGAISNINRAKKIS
+235 ENGAINNINRAKKIS

-257 EISNRLESVIIELE
+257 EISNRLESVVIELE

-281 NSLEADPIEL
+281 NSLEADPNEL

-316 FDLKKDLHNK
+316 FDLKQDLYNK
-326 IEQSESFEVLLNKKE
+326 IEQSESFEILLNKKE

-348 DQLIKLANILDGN
+348 DQLIKLANILDDN
-361 RKKVIPKITNHIVD
+361 RKKVIPKITNHIED
-375 ILKNLGIPHAQFQIN
+375 ILKSLGIPHAQFQIN
-390 LEQTNELHSFGCSNI
+390 LQQTNELHSFGCSNI

-439 SAKNS
+439 SAQNS

-476 NQVIIISHLPQ
+476 NQVIVISHLPQ

-492 KTHLKVSKQIVD
+492 KTHLKVFKQIVD
-504 DKTTST
+504 DKTTSI
-510 VHKLTSEDRIEE
+510 VHKLTSEDRVEE

-531 ITDAAIKNA
+531 ITDSAIKNA

>member
-1 MIKKLY
+1 MIKKLH

-60 QKSVIEAEFLLN
+60 QKSIIEAEFLLN

-107 DTPVLLNVLIQFSHQ
+107 DTPVLLNVLTQFSLQ
-122 IVEIFSQ
+122 IVEVFSQ
-129 HEKLVFKDPRAQ
+129 HEKLVFKDPKAQ
-141 FIFLDDVAG
+141 LIFLDDVAG
-150 SNKLLLKYRL
+150 SNELLLKYRL

-189 QFQFHEL
+189 QFQFNEL
-196 NDAKIENNEKENI
+196 NDAKIENNEKEII

-220 SISLVLDEM
+220 SISLALDEM

-235 ENGAISNINRAKKIS
+235 ENGAINNINRAKKIS

-257 EISNRLESVIIELE
+257 DISKRLESIVIELE

-281 NSLEADPIEL
+281 NSLEADPNEL

-316 FDLKKDLHNK
+316 FDLKQDLYNK
-326 IEQSESFEVLLNKKE
+326 IEQSESFEILLNKKE
-341 KDLKVKY
+341 KELKIKY
-348 DQLIKLANILDGN
+348 DQLIKLANILDDN
-361 RKKVIPKITNHIVD
+361 RKKVIPKITNHIED
-375 ILKNLGIPHAQFQIN
+375 ILKSLGIPHAQFQIN
-390 LEQTNELHSFGCSNI
+390 LQQTNELHSFGCSNI

-439 SAKNS
+439 SAQNS

-476 NQVIIISHLPQ
+476 NQVIVISHLPQ

-510 VHKLTSEDRIEE
+510 VHNLSNEDRVEE

-531 ITDAAIKNA
+531 VTDAAIKNA

>member
-1 MIKKLY
+1 MIKKLH

-60 QKSVIEAEFLLN
+60 QKSIIEAEFLLN

-107 DTPVLLNVLIQFSHQ
+107 DTPVLLNVLTQFSHQ

-129 HEKLVFKDPRAQ
+129 HEKLVFKDPKAQ
-141 FIFLDDVAG
+141 FIFLDEVAG
-150 SNKLLLKYRL
+150 SNELLFKYKLL
-160 ILKEYN
+160 LKEYN

-189 QFQFHEL
+189 QFQFNEL
-196 NDAKIENNEKENI
+196 NDAKIENNEKEII

-220 SISLVLDEM
+220 SISLALDEM

-235 ENGAISNINRAKKIS
+235 ENGAINNINRAKKIS

-257 EISNRLESVIIELE
+257 EISKRLESVIIELE
-271 DINSEISYLQ
+271 DINTEISYLQ
-281 NSLEADPIEL
+281 NSLEADPNEL

-316 FDLKKDLHNK
+316 FDLKEDLYNK

-348 DQLIKLANILDGN
+348 NQLIKLANISDDS
-361 RKKVIPKITNHIVD
+361 RKKVIPKITKHIED
-375 ILKNLGIPHAQFQIN
+375 ILINLGIPHAQFRIS
-390 LEQTNELHSFGCSNI
+390 LEQTNEFHSFGCSNI
-405 SMQFCAN
+405 NMLFCAN

-439 SAKNS
+439 SAQNS

-476 NQVIIISHLPQ
+476 NQVIVISHLPQ

-510 VHKLTSEDRIEE
+510 VHKLTSEDRVEE

>member
-1 MIKKLY
+1 MIKKLH

-60 QKSVIEAEFLLN
+60 QKSIIEAEFLLN

-107 DTPVLLNVLIQFSHQ
+107 DTPVLLNVLTQFSLQ
-122 IVEIFSQ
+122 IVEVFSQ
-129 HEKLVFKDPRAQ
+129 HEKLVFKDPKAQ

-150 SNKLLLKYRL
+150 SNELLLKYRL

-177 NGSLSLA
+177 NGSLSLV

-189 QFQFHEL
+189 QFQFNEL
-196 NDAKIENNEKENI
+196 NDAKIENNEKEII

-220 SISLVLDEM
+220 SISLALDEM

-235 ENGAISNINRAKKIS
+235 ENGAINNINRAKKIS

-257 EISNRLESVIIELE
+257 DISKRLESIVIELE

-281 NSLEADPIEL
+281 NSLEADPNEL

-316 FDLKKDLHNK
+316 FDLKQDLYNK
-326 IEQSESFEVLLNKKE
+326 IEQSESFGILLNKKE
-341 KDLKVKY
+341 KDLKIKY
-348 DQLIKLANILDGN
+348 DQLIKLANILDNN
-361 RKKVIPKITNHIVD
+361 RKKVIPKITNHIED
-375 ILKNLGIPHAQFQIN
+375 ILKSLGIPHAQFQIN
-390 LEQTNELHSFGCSNI
+390 LQQTNELQSFGCSNI

-439 SAKNS
+439 SAQNS

-476 NQVIIISHLPQ
+476 NQVIVISHLPQ

-510 VHKLTSEDRIEE
+510 VHKLSNEDRVEE

>member
-1 MIKKLY
+1 MIKKLH

-49 RVDRFA
+49 RVDRFV

-60 QKSVIEAEFLLN
+60 QKSIIEAEFLLN
-72 DSHKKFFNDN
+72 DSHKKFFDDN
-82 DIDFDQETIIRR
+82 DIDFDKETIIRR

-107 DTPVLLNVLIQFSHQ
+107 DTPVLLNVLTQFSHK

-129 HEKLVFKDPRAQ
+129 HEKLVFKDPKAQ
-141 FIFLDDVAG
+141 FIFLDEVAG
-150 SNKLLLKYRL
+150 SNELLLKYRL

-171 INNIKK
+171 IDKIKK

-184 ELEFL
+184 EIEFL
-189 QFQFHEL
+189 QFQFNEL
-196 NDAKIENNEKENI
+196 NDAKIENNEKDII

-220 SISLVLDEM
+220 SISLALDEI

-235 ENGAISNINRAKKIS
+235 ENGAINNINRAKKIS

-257 EISNRLESVIIELE
+257 EISNRLESVVIELE

-281 NSLEADPIEL
+281 NSLEADPSEL

-316 FDLKKDLHNK
+316 FDLKQDLYNK
-326 IEQSESFEVLLNKKE
+326 IEQSESFEVLLKKKE

-348 DQLIKLANILDGN
+348 DQLVKLANILDKN
-361 RKKVIPKITNHIVD
+361 RKKVIPKITNHIED
-375 ILKNLGIPHAQFQIN
+375 ILINLGIPHAQFRIN
-390 LEQTNELHSFGCSNI
+390 LEQTNELHSFGSSNI
-405 SMQFCAN
+405 NMLFCAN

-418 ELMRVAS
+418 ELLRVAS

-439 SAKNS
+439 SAQKS

-476 NQVIIISHLPQ
+476 NQVIVISHLPQ

-492 KTHLKVSKQIVD
+492 KTHLKVSKQIIN

-510 VHKLTSEDRIEE
+510 VHKLKNEDRVEE

-531 ITDAAIKNA
+531 ITDSAIKNA

>member
-1 MIKKLY
+1 MIKKLH

-60 QKSVIEAEFLLN
+60 QKSIIEAEFLLN

-107 DTPVLLNVLIQFSHQ
+107 DTPVLLNVLTQFSHQ

-129 HEKLVFKDPRAQ
+129 HEKLVFKDPKAQ

-150 SNKLLLKYRL
+150 SNEILLKYRL
-160 ILKEYN
+160 LLKEYN

-189 QFQFHEL
+189 QFQFNEL
-196 NDAKIENNEKENI
+196 NDAKIENNEKEII

-220 SISLVLDEM
+220 SISLALDEM

-235 ENGAISNINRAKKIS
+235 ENGAISNINRAKKVS

-257 EISNRLESVIIELE
+257 EISKRLESVIIELE

-281 NSLEADPIEL
+281 NSLEADPNEL

-316 FDLKKDLHNK
+316 FDLKEDLYNK

-348 DQLIKLANILDGN
+348 NQLIKLANILDNN
-361 RKKVIPKITNHIVD
+361 RKKVIPKITNHIED
-375 ILKNLGIPHAQFQIN
+375 ILINLGIPHAQFQIN
-390 LEQTNELHSFGCSNI
+390 LVQTNELHSFGCSYI

-439 SAKNS
+439 SAQNS

-476 NQVIIISHLPQ
+476 NQVIVISHLPQ

-510 VHKLTSEDRIEE
+510 VHKLTSEDRVEE